1 MPIAD
6 RQHEIVERLRI
17 IEDPQERLSA
27 LMGRAKQW
35 PAPAPAQLTE
45 AYRVRGCQSRVWLVP
60 TVEDGKC
67 HFRMECDAPM
77 VKGLVALLCELY
89 EGATPVEVREFEP
102 TLIEDL
108 GFSRMISPTRL
119 NGLAAVRTRIREFA
133 TGRD

>member
-1 MPIAD
+1 MVD
-6 RQHEIVERLRI
+6 RLRI

-27 LMGRAKQW
+27 LMGRAKKW
-35 PAPAPAQLTE
+35 PAPAPAQMND

-60 TVEDGKC
+60 TVEEGKC

-89 EGATPVEVREFEP
+89 EGAPPDEVREFEP
-102 TLIEDL
+102 TLVEDL
-108 GFSRMISPTRL
+108 GFTRMISPTRQ
-119 NGLAAVRTRIREFA
+119 NGLAAVRARIREFA

>member
-1 MPIAD
+1 MSVAD
-6 RQHEIVERLRI
+6 RQRELVERLRI

-27 LMGRAKQW
+27 LMSRAKKW
-35 PAPAPAQLTE
+35 PAPDRADLTD
-45 AYRVRGCQSRVWLVP
+45 AYRVRGCQSRVWIVP
-60 TVEDGKC
+60 TLQDGKC

-89 EGATPVEVREFEP
+89 EGGTPEEVRDFEP
-102 TLIEDL
+102 GLIEEL
-108 GFSRMISPTRL
+108 GFSRMVSPTRL

>member
-1 MPIAD
+1 LAD
-6 RQHEIVERLRI
+6 RQREIVERLRI

-27 LMGRAKQW
+27 LMSRGKKW

-60 TVEDGKC
+60 SLEEGKC

-77 VKGLVALLCELY
+77 VKGLVALLCEVY
-89 EGATPVEVREFEP
+89 EGATAAETREFEP

-108 GFSRMISPTRL
+108 GFSRIISPTRL
-119 NGLAAVRTRIREFA
+119 NGLAAVRVRIREFA

>member
-1 MPIAD
+1 MVA
-6 RQHEIVERLRI
+6 RLAI

-27 LMGRAKQW
+27 LISRGKKW
-35 PAPAPAQLTE
+35 PAPDQAYLTE
-45 AYRVRGCQSRVWLVP
+45 PYRVRGGQSRVWLVP
-60 TVEDGKC
+60 TGDEGKC
-67 HFRMECDAPM
+67 HFRMECDSPM

-89 EGATPVEVREFEP
+89 HGGTPAEVRELEP

>member
-1 MPIAD
+1 VSLAD
-6 RQHEIVERLRI
+6 RQREIVERLRI

-27 LMGRAKQW
+27 LMGRAKKW
-35 PAPAPAQLTE
+35 PAPEPAQLTD

-60 TVEDGKC
+60 SVEDGKC

-89 EGATPVEVREFEP
+89 EGGTPAEVRDFEP
-102 TLIEDL
+102 TLVEDL